1 MLNDP
6 DLFLNLRS
14 WNNGYDIM
22 GSKQVKATDSG
33 KMNPRIKGL
42 FMTLLGAFCF
52 SLAPVWVRAI
62 DSYSSFSIVF
72 YRALIAIFPLFYLVM
87 RTPQSRS
94 KVMLSGL
101 GRKQL
106 LVLFCIG
113 LSMCGT
119 ATTYYLAIMKT
130 TVAKAVLLHYTAP
143 IYVAIFSPLVLKEK
157 NTKVTWLAV
166 AIGILGTALIV
177 EPSNLLVGRREE
189 FMGVVSAL
197 LSGIFLSGV
206 FLFGRFLAGNL
217 SSLIST
223 FWGCIVVAV
232 ILLPLG
238 IQLPP
243 GYFWHNLPF
252 LLLLATVSLALPYTL
267 FLQGQNYI
275 SAQASSLA
283 ALFEPVCGIAIGF
296 LIFGEQ
302 LTFLAFTGAVFVL
315 VSIYF
320 AGSH

>member
-1 MLNDP
+1 MNS
-6 DLFLNLRS
+6 R
-14 WNNGYDIM
+14 
-22 GSKQVKATDSG
+22 QVHSSACGRIS
-33 KMNPRIKGL
+33 PRVKGL
-42 FMTLLGAFCF
+42 FMTLFGAFCF
-52 SLAPVWVRAI
+52 ALAPVWVRAI
-62 DSYSSFSIVF
+62 DAYSPLSIVF
-72 YRALIAIFPLFYLVM
+72 YRALIAIFPLFYLAM
-87 RTPQSRS
+87 RSQESRG
-94 KVMLSGL
+94 KLMLSGL
-101 GRKQL
+101 GRKHL

-157 NTKVTWLAV
+157 NSKVTWFAV
-166 AIGILGTALIV
+166 GMGILGTALIV
-177 EPSNLLVGRREE
+177 EPTNLLVESRDELIG
-189 FMGVVSAL
+189 MLSAL

-206 FLFGRFLAGNL
+206 FLFGRFMAGSL

-223 FWGCIVVAV
+223 FWGCVIVAT

-252 LLLLATVSLALPYTL
+252 LLLLGTVSLALPYTL

-283 ALFEPVCGIAIGF
+283 ALFEPVCGVAIGF
-296 LIFGEQ
+296 LLYGEQ
-302 LTFLAFTGAVFVL
+302 LTLLAFTGALLIL

-320 AGSH
+320 AGLH